1 LGRREN
7 AGPRASKEG
16 DVSISPVAAGVI
28 GTTSWGTTL
37 AIIMARQGHRVTL
50 WARTPD
56 EAKLLQHDQENKRLL
71 PGFPFPASL
80 RVTASEDD
88 AFGHA
93 HLVILAVPSKSARAN
108 VRRVRDAMPH
118 DALVVSATKGLE
130 VSTGLRI
137 SQVLQEELPDP
148 LKSRVCVLSGP
159 NLSTEIAR
167 GQPASTVVASPN
179 TQVALAVQEAMM
191 TPLFRVYTSSDVIGV
206 ELAGALKNIIAL
218 GAGIGDGLGYGNN
231 SKAAFITRGL
241 AEITRLGISAGAS
254 PLTFAGLA
262 GMGDLIATAASP
274 LSRNRYVGEE
284 LAKGRPLKEIL
295 ASMQNVAEGVDTTAA
310 AVKMARELDVEMPIT
325 QAAYRILF
333 EGLDPRQA
341 VAELM
346 GRAPQPEWVGVP
358 PHTSS

>member
-1 LGRREN
+1 M
-7 AGPRASKEG
+7 
-16 DVSISPVAAGVI
+16 SISPVAAGVI

-37 AIIMARQGHRVTL
+37 AIITARQGHRVTL
-50 WARTPD
+50 WARTPE
-56 EAKLLQHDQENKRLL
+56 EAKQLQHDRENKRFL
-71 PGFPFPASL
+71 PGFPFPPSL
-80 RVTASEDD
+80 RVTASEKD
-88 AFGHA
+88 AFGQA
-93 HLVILAVPSKSARAN
+93 QLVILAVPSKSARAN
-108 VRRVRDAMPH
+108 VQRLRDVLPH

-137 SQVLQEELPDP
+137 SQVLQEELPES
-148 LKSRVCVLSGP
+148 LHSRICVLSGP

-167 GQPASTVVASPN
+167 GQPASTVVASADSRA
-179 TQVALAVQEAMM
+179 ALAAQEALM

-241 AEITRLGISAGAS
+241 AEITRLGVAAGAS

-274 LSRNRYVGEE
+274 LSRNRHVGEQ
-284 LAKGRPLKEIL
+284 LAKGRPMKEIL

-310 AVKMARELDVEMPIT
+310 AVKMANKLGVEMPIT

-358 PHTSS
+358 PLSSS